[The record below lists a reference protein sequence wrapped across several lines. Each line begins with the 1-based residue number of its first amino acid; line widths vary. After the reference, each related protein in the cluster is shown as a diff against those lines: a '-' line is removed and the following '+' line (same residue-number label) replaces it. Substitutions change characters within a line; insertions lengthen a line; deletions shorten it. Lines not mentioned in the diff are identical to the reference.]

1 MLDLYELRVFLKAAE
16 LENFSEAARELE
28 MSQPAVSGHIQALEQ
43 RLNTQLFDR
52 VGRHIR
58 LNDAGAALVPSV
70 RGLLKE
76 AQRVEE
82 IVAIQQGTLQ
92 GMIKLGCSTT
102 SGKYVLPGIMHRF
115 LSAHPDVRI
124 YCLVGQ
130 RADSLERL
138 ETNEVDIALSSLRI
152 PRRDLE
158 YRHFADD
165 EVTLIAPPDHL
176 WARLG
181 AIALEDLCDFPIILR
196 ESTSGTTVTLN
207 RGLAQHDMSVEM
219 LRSNLTLCNTESI
232 VQAVISGI
240 GPAFV
245 SDVAAR
251 AAIAAGQAVPVEVE
265 ALRLVQRLYIVRHT
279 GYRPSEAQTMFW
291 NFLFSPEHEGLRSG
305 LLREG

>member
-1 MLDLYELRVFLKAAE
+1 MLDLYELQVFLIAAE
-16 LENFSEAARELE
+16 LENFSETARMLDI
-28 MSQPAVSGHIQALEQ
+28 SQPAVSGHIQSLEH

-76 AQRVEE
+76 AERVEE
-82 IVAIQQGTLQ
+82 IVAARQGALV
-92 GMIKLGCSTT
+92 GLVKLGCSTT

-115 LSAHPDVRI
+115 FQDHPEVKI
-124 YCLVGQ
+124 YCIVGQ
-130 RADSLERL
+130 RGDALERL

-152 PRRDLE
+152 PRRNLE
-158 YRHFADD
+158 YRHFAED
-165 EVTLIAPPDHL
+165 EISLIAPPDHV
-176 WARLG
+176 WARMG
-181 AIALEDLCDFPIILR
+181 TIGLEDLCDFPIILR

-245 SDVAAR
+245 SDVSAR
-251 AAIAAGQAVPVEVE
+251 AAIAAGQVVRVEVE
-265 ALRLVQRLYIVRHT
+265 GLKLVQHLYMVRHT
-279 GYRPSEAQTMFW
+279 GYRPSEAQQMFW
-291 NFLFSPEHEGLRSG
+291 EFLFAPENADLRSA
-305 LLREG
+305 LAREG